1 MMDVGAHMSA
11 CVEKWTSTG
20 SVHSRHSKV
29 SCLFLEQPQ
38 SCSVSQF
45 LGIDV
50 TREAANTHTVHYY
63 TCAGVETELAPLQK
77 PFI

>member
-50 TREAANTHTVHYY
+50 TWEAANTHTHSALLHL
-63 TCAGVETELAPLQK
+63 CWS
-77 PFI
+77 